1 MMIFIVYAK
10 YGVFVTGVYLLI
22 EVIFFYS
29 MIFLMMVRE
38 CTKIKPHIKKYIWIV
53 FWGIILVKF
62 LFVLNLNNAS
72 SLENYLFY
80 TITYMILLCVFK
92 IRKYF

>member
-1 MMIFIVYAK
+1 MIFVVYDK

-29 MIFLMMVRE
+29 MIFLMMVKE
-38 CTKIKPHIKKYIWIV
+38 CTKIKPYIKKFIWIV

-62 LFVLNLNNAS
+62 LFILNLNNAS